1 MEKNSFSDFLKDFGK
16 FIRRRGYKDFTIE
29 ELALFMLKRGWKLG
43 RFLAFFKHMVKT
55 NIVEKRE
62 DKYVVKKFTFQFHL
76 RAVGVKKLQVVKA
89 K

>member
-1 MEKNSFSDFLKDFGK
+1 MDTNNFSDFLKDFGK
-16 FIRRRGYKDFTIE
+16 FIRRRGYKGFTIE

-43 RFLAFFKHMVKT
+43 RFLAFFQHMIKT
-55 NIVEKRE
+55 NIVEKQGDR
-62 DKYVVKKFTFQFHL
+62 YVVKKLTFQFHL